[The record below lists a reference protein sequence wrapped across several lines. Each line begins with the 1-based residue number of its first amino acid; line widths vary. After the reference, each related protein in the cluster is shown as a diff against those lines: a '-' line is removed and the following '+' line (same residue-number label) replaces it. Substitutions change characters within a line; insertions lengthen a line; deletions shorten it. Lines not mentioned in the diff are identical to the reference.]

1 MPSSSDEHLFGKK
14 LSLLGPPNEGYTI
27 LHPSSSDL
35 KTREKMVR
43 APRRTKYFYN
53 ILLLIA
59 LSLILYLFS
68 SQLLSLQGGG
78 GEGDGGGSSGVIS
91 SSNSND
97 KSNVLVGRYRSS
109 SSVSSLSNDFNTNYQ
124 KTGQLSSPEAS
135 VDGNDVDNIDD
146 SNAIGTSSGD
156 GESQNTKYD
165 NKMMT
170 TSSSRIT
177 TTGDP
182 DEETQTSKD
191 WLKMFSVRL
200 FNLE

>member
-1 MPSSSDEHLFGKK
+1 MPPPSDDHLFGKK

-78 GEGDGGGSSGVIS
+78 GDGGGSGSGVIS

-97 KSNVLVGRYRSS
+97 NSNVLVGRYRSS

-135 VDGNDVDNIDD
+135 VDGNDVDNNDD

-177 TTGDP
+177 TTGGP

-191 WLKMFSVRL
+191 WLKMFSVRFFL
-200 FNLE
+200 LEI